1 MKKFI
6 NIQENKQFEKVS
18 FNSITIPVICEHIVN
33 KGKTYCE
40 TNKNLLKANKNFV

>member
-18 FNSITIPVICEHIVN
+18 LNSITIPVICEHIVN
-33 KGKTYCE
+33 KGKTYCK
-40 TNKNLLKANKNFV
+40 TNKNSLWVNKKFV